1 MSKLLAVLVSTL
13 FAGAVFAQAQP
24 ATPATPATP
33 PAKAETKPEAKA
45 DTKPAAK
52 ADTKQ
57 TTKKKKT
64 TKQPATAPKTEE
76 KKS

>member
-1 MSKLLAVLVSTL
+1 MTKLLAVLASTL

-33 PAKAETKPEAKA
+33 PAKTDAKPEAKG
-45 DTKPAAK
+45 K
-52 ADTKQ
+52 DTKQ

-64 TKQPATAPKTEE
+64 TKQQAAPKAEE